1 MILEIF
7 AWIFGICMVAWVY
20 ITLEAAVQAY
30 RMDTLWDK
38 SRRGQEIQDQINA
51 AKAQAKDAS

>member
-20 ITLEAAVQAY
+20 MALEAAVQAY
-30 RMDTLWDK
+30 RMDTLWAR
-38 SRRGQEIQDQINA
+38 SRRWQEVEDKINA